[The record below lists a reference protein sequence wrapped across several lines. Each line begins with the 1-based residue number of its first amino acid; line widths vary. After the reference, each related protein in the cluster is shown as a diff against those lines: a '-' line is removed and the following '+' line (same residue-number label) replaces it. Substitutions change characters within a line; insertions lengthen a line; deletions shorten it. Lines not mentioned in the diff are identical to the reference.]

1 MAWSTLE
8 WFLFCRDNWL
18 YLQRKHSQIHRKAK
32 SVSTLNKA
40 YQYRLYPNRAQREL
54 FAKTFGCCRKVYNLM
69 LADKKKHYE
78 QTGKSITVTPA
89 QYKNAY
95 PFLREVD
102 SLALA
107 NEQMHL
113 QAAYQNFFRN
123 KKIGF
128 PKFKS
133 KKFDKDSYTTNRVGN
148 NIVVS
153 DHGIKLP
160 KLGVVKAK
168 IHRFAPKDY
177 VLKAV
182 TVTLTGAGTYYASVL
197 YEYQDTVT
205 LSEVVTHIGL
215 DYKSD
220 GLYVASDGTFAQMPK
235 FYRRSQKRLAKAQ
248 RRLSKKQLGSNN
260 YRKQKQ
266 KTAKI
271 ARHIANQRKDF
282 LHKLSAEITNQYDLI
297 SVEDLNLR
305 SMATPTEKLH
315 LGKATLDNGYGMFL
329 SMLEY
334 KQREKGHF
342 LIKVDRFFPSSQLCQ
357 CGHKNPEAK
366 DMSVRTITCPVCGK
380 TYDRD
385 INAAININNEGLR
398 ILSAS

>member
-1 MAWSTLE
+1 MAWPALE
-8 WFLFCRDNWL
+8 WFLFCGDNWL
-18 YLQRKHSQIHRKAK
+18 YLKRKHSQIHRKAK
-32 SVSTLNKA
+32 NVSTLNKA

-148 NIVVS
+148 NIAVS
-153 DHGIKLP
+153 DRGIKLP

-177 VLKAV
+177 VLKSV
-182 TVTLTGAGTYYASVL
+182 TVTRTGAGTYYASVL

-205 LSEVVTHIGL
+205 LSEAVTHIGL

-220 GLYVASDGTFAQMPK
+220 GLYAASDGTFSQMPK

-248 RRLSKKQLGSNN
+248 RRLSKKKLGSNN

-282 LHKLSAEITNQYDLI
+282 LHKLSSEITNQYDLI

-305 SMATPTEKLH
+305 RMVKPTGKLH
-315 LGKATLDNGYGMFL
+315 LGKATYDNGYRMFL

-334 KQREKGHF
+334 NNGKKHTFLSKWIGSFLPASCASAGTKTWKQ
-342 LIKVDRFFPSSQLCQ
+342 
-357 CGHKNPEAK
+357 
-366 DMSVRTITCPVCGK
+366 K
-380 TYDRD
+380 T
-385 INAAININNEGLR
+385 
-398 ILSAS
+398 